1 MTTQAIG
8 GHTFSWEEKL
18 GGRKSASLLSLTAIR
33 LTHKPHS
40 VRSVCKLKKKK
51 KKNEF
56 MVSEL
61 PQNTNTY

>member
-51 KKNEF
+51 KE
-56 MVSEL
+56 
-61 PQNTNTY
+61 